1 MSSKAPVNTRPAA
14 GPAPETGPLVQ
25 WIHRRRPLLT
35 FLVCAA
41 VVVVALLDPAPPDD
55 LLHPRPAL
63 LFWLPWA
70 LVIFGVGV
78 RVWGSGNLRK
88 NQEITR
94 TGIYRMVRHPLYLG
108 SLAVFLAFFLAVGN
122 PLVGAALWLALVV
135 LIYYPTM
142 MDEEAYLVRHY
153 PEQTA
158 EYAHLPRL
166 LPDLTRLPD
175 ALRSDR
181 FTLRAAWG
189 NLGLRTVWAI
199 VAFPVAVEIL
209 RWVEAAVM

>member
-1 MSSKAPVNTRPAA
+1 MSSRAPA
-14 GPAPETGPLVQ
+14 GTPRSAHPVRETGPLVQ

-35 FLVCAA
+35 FVVCVLV
-41 VVVVALLDPAPPDD
+41 VLLALLNPAPPAD

-70 LVIFGVGV
+70 LVLFGVGV

-108 SLAVFLAFFLAVGN
+108 SLSVFLAFFLTLGEPVIGAV
-122 PLVGAALWLALVV
+122 LWALMVA

-142 MDEEAYLVRHY
+142 KDEEAWLARHY

-158 EYAHLPRL
+158 EYSHLPRL
-166 LPDLTRLPD
+166 LPNLLRLPD
-175 ALRSDR
+175 ALRTDR

-189 NLGLRTVWAI
+189 NLGLRSLWAI
-199 VAFPVAVEIL
+199 VALPAALEMM
-209 RWVEAAVM
+209 RWVEGR